1 MSADTLKRLFVDEL
15 RDVYDAEYR
24 IRKAMPNMIAAARGV
39 DLVGAFEAHLE
50 QSREQVARLEEVF
63 DLFDLSLRRKRCKVI
78 VGLLADSEGLMKADD
93 LHGLRDAA
101 LIAAAHKIEHY
112 EIASYGCLRA
122 WAELMGQTRVG
133 DLLQASLEEE
143 GVADFKLSRLE
154 RRLDVGALRGEVVGL
169 EAGST
174 RPGRRVEPDSGRQH

>member
-63 DLFDLSLRRKRCKVI
+63 DLFRPVTPAQAVQGDRRT
-78 VGLLADSEGLMKADD
+78 A
-93 LHGLRDAA
+93 
-101 LIAAAHKIEHY
+101 
-112 EIASYGCLRA
+112 
-122 WAELMGQTRVG
+122 
-133 DLLQASLEEE
+133 
-143 GVADFKLSRLE
+143 
-154 RRLDVGALRGEVVGL
+154 RR
-169 EAGST
+169 
-174 RPGRRVEPDSGRQH
+174 Q

>member
-1 MSADTLKRLFVDEL
+1 MPADTFKNLFIEEL
-15 RDVYDAEYR
+15 RAVYDAEHR
-24 IRKAMPNMIAAARGV
+24 IRKAMPRLIAAARGV

-50 QSREQVARLEEVF
+50 QAAEHVARLEDVF
-63 DLFDLSLRRKRCKVI
+63 DVFDISPRRKRCKTI
-78 VGLLADSEGLMKADD
+78 VGLLAEGEGLARAHD

-133 DLLQASLEEE
+133 ELLQATLAEE
-143 GVADFKLSRLE
+143 GMADYKLSRLE
-154 RRLDVGALRGEVVGL
+154 RRLDVDELRGEFVGV
-169 EAGST
+169 ETGST
-174 RPGRRVEPDSGRQH
+174 RPGRRVEPDSGRLH